1 MRKGDRCQK
10 QINDKGKRRGL
21 RKREKKSGKSKVILE
36 ER

>member
-1 MRKGDRCQK
+1 MSEAKKNDRGKMRGF
-10 QINDKGKRRGL
+10 